1 MIRVLSTPFL
11 ALSAVLLTACS
22 SGPTH
27 QEAQLAEVQNLTRA
41 GQYEP
46 AALLAV
52 DLLEGLSDDSPLRPA
67 AEQARRDVSLASG
80 MDVVRTLILA
90 DDEEEALELLD
101 ELDRRFPDS
110 TVVAAWQD
118 RARSK
123 LAIRWFEVASQAQAS
138 SFFDAARVAYA
149 KAVEY
154 DPSYALADAALT
166 GLTTLEEY
174 RASLAEDYYYD
185 GVRTLT
191 DLKLS
196 EAQGAFTKSH
206 KYDDDNERTQQRITE
221 VEREKAKA
229 RVKYAEEELIASRRY
244 AAGATEYAAAARLDP
259 ESEEI
264 AARLEVLRVEARVTA
279 MISEA
284 DSSRLRG
291 DFEKAEAILRE
302 ASEKTVMQDDL
313 VDARLSTIDDSRVGA
328 RYQAALNLEYDFRFP
343 EAIEGYAAILETRDF
358 YEDVLARLD
367 DLRGHVTEAERLY
380 AEAEQAS
387 DDAAKLEL
395 YRQIEI
401 FWPDYLDV
409 PARIQALA
417 GGS

>member
-11 ALSAVLLTACS
+11 ALSAILLTACS

-27 QEAQLAEVQNLTRA
+27 QEAQLTEVQNLTRA
-41 GQYEP
+41 GHYEP
-46 AALLAV
+46 AAILAV
-52 DLLEGLSDDSPLRPA
+52 DLLERLSDDSPLRPA

-80 MDVVRTLILA
+80 MDVARTLILA
-90 DDEEEALELLD
+90 DDDEEALELLD

-110 TVVAAWQD
+110 AVVAAWQD
-118 RARSK
+118 RARTK

-154 DPSYALADAALT
+154 DPSHSLADAALA

-174 RASLAEDYYYD
+174 RAGLAEDYYHK

-196 EAQGAFTKSH
+196 EAQSAFTKSH
-206 KYDDDNERTQQRITE
+206 KYDEDNERTQQRITE
-221 VEREKAKA
+221 VEREKAKE

-259 ESEEI
+259 ESKEI
-264 AARLEVLRVEARVTA
+264 AARLEVLKVEASVTA

-284 DSSRLRG
+284 DSVKLRG
-291 DFEKAEAILRE
+291 DFDKAEAILRD
-302 ASEKTVMQDDL
+302 AAEKTVMQDDL
-313 VDARLSTIDDSRVGA
+313 VDARLSTIDDSRVET
-328 RYQAALNLEYDFRFP
+328 RYQTALNLEYDFRFP
-343 EAIEGYAAILETRDF
+343 EAIEAYAAILETRDF

-367 DLRGHVTEAERLY
+367 DLRGHVSEAERLY
-380 AEAEQAS
+380 GEAENTS

-401 FWPDYLDV
+401 FWPDYRDV
-409 PARIQALA
+409 PVRIQTLA
-417 GGS
+417 GDS